1 VSQTQ
6 LVCRP
11 PQEIQNITA
20 TEQQI
25 ERERRPLPYIGIHRS
40 VLGVGSRYTH
50 LELEQTWQ
58 VAFLVDVFVEKHLYS
73 WES

>member
-1 VSQTQ
+1 M
-6 LVCRP
+6 CRP

-25 ERERRPLPYIGIHRS
+25 ERERRPLPYIGIHRW
-40 VLGVGSRYTH
+40 VLGVGSRYTR

-58 VAFLVDVFVEKHLYS
+58 AAFLVDVLVETPVFMGILA
-73 WES
+73 